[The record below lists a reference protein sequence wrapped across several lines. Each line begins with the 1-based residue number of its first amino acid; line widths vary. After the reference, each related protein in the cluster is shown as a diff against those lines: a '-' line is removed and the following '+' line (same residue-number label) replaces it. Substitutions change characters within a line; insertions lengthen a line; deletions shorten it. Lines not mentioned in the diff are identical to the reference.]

1 MQIGPCTMRKIEL
14 RELLAIE
21 VAVRPPVHVGDGR
34 RRTTRSG
41 GRFSGRG
48 GLAGRVLEGGVD
60 WQRIRSDE
68 VLDIDA
74 HYVLETDAG
83 EPIEV
88 RSTGLRRAAPEIVER
103 IMRGESVDPDSYY
116 FRTHVRF
123 WTSAPALDWLND
135 VLAVSTGQRDKDL
148 VHIHI
153 HEVL

>member
-1 MQIGPCTMRKIEL
+1 MRKIEL

-34 RRTTRSG
+34 RYVSFSG
-41 GRFSGRG
+41 GRFTGRG
-48 GLAGRVLEGGVD
+48 GLVGRVLEGGVD

-83 EPIEV
+83 ESIEV

-103 IMRGESVDPDSYY
+103 IMRGEPVDPDSYY